1 MRIKLT
7 ILGVMIAMGS
17 MANVALPW
25 DSLFASYGLSEKVS
39 SLPMQ
44 INERIDLRYN
54 NGYEAGIWGLTT
66 PVARRYGLKID
77 DRVDERYDLR
87 LSTDVVAKY
96 MSDLV
101 EYYGNEDVAIL
112 AYLNG
117 APLLT
122 DVANL
127 CSINLKSV
135 SNEDMKLLCEHLP
148 KNTICDSVDF
158 DCEIS
163 LDSIYNLTGYVK
175 YKFEHPIRKTTLQD
189 SIGIELGLTNAK
201 ILPST
206 RWIDEIFVPE
216 SLMLDE
222 VLASVYETEIAA
234 HKEELVATTK
244 ADIAQEKA
252 RAAAIKKA
260 NAVKIYVVK
269 SGDTLGHI
277 AKRHKVTVTQLKKW
291 NGLKSDFL
299 RIGQKL
305 RIEN

>member
-1 MRIKLT
+1 MYI
-7 ILGVMIAMGS
+7 
-17 MANVALPW
+17 N
-25 DSLFASYGLSEKVS
+25 EKV
-39 SLPMQ
+39 
-44 INERIDLRYN
+44 DLHYN
-54 NGYEAGIWGLTT
+54 NGYEAGLWGLTT
-66 PVARRYGLKID
+66 PVARKYGLKID
-77 DRVDERYDLR
+77 NQVDERYDLR
-87 LSTDVVAKY
+87 LSTNVAAKY
-96 MSDLV
+96 ISDLV
-101 EYYGNEDVAIL
+101 KYYGNEEVAIL

-122 DVANL
+122 DVANM
-127 CSINLKSV
+127 CGINLKSV
-135 SNEDMKLLCEHLP
+135 GEDEMKLLCAHLP
-148 KNTICDSVDF
+148 KNTICDSVGLDYN
-158 DCEIS
+158 IS
-163 LDSIYNLTGYVK
+163 LDSIYNLTGCVK

-206 RWIDEIFVPE
+206 RWINEIFVPE
-216 SLMLDE
+216 GLILDD
-222 VLASVYETEIAA
+222 VLASVYENEIVVRE
-234 HKEELVATTK
+234 EELAAIAE

-252 RAAAIKKA
+252 RTAAIKKA

-299 RIGQKL
+299 RVGQKL

>member
-1 MRIKLT
+1 
-7 ILGVMIAMGS
+7 MIAMNS
-17 MANVALPW
+17 MANIALPW
-25 DSLFASYGLSEKVS
+25 DSLFASYGLSKRAS
-39 SLPMQ
+39 SLPMY
-44 INERIDLRYN
+44 INETVDLHYN
-54 NGYEAGIWGLTT
+54 NGYEAGLWGLTT
-66 PVARRYGLKID
+66 PVARKYGLKID
-77 DRVDERYDLR
+77 NQVDERYDLR
-87 LSTDVVAKY
+87 LSTNVAAKY
-96 MSDLV
+96 ISDLV
-101 EYYGNEDVAIL
+101 KYYGNEEVAIL

-122 DVANL
+122 DVANM
-127 CSINLKSV
+127 CGINLKLV
-135 SNEDMKLLCEHLP
+135 GKDEMKLLCAHLP
-148 KNTICDSVDF
+148 KNAICDSVSLDYNV
-158 DCEIS
+158 S
-163 LDSIYNLTGYVK
+163 LDSIYNLTGWVK
-175 YKFEHPIRKTTLQD
+175 YKFEYPIRKTTLQD

-216 SLMLDE
+216 GLILDD
-222 VLASVYETEIAA
+222 VLASVYENEIVVRE
-234 HKEELVATTK
+234 EELAAITE
-244 ADIAQEKA
+244 ADIAQDKA

-299 RIGQKL
+299 RVGQKL